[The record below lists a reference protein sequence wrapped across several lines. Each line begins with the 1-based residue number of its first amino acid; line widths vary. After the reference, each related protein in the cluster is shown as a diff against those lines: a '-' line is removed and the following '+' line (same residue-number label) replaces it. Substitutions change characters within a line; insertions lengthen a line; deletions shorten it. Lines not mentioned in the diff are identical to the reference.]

1 MSTSDFEPF
10 STNSESDQLNMI
22 GQNNTS
28 SEEDTNSLNKPT
40 VSDTEDVEKN
50 KKKCCCIKSC
60 SEIKLSGASI
70 IGFFGI
76 ALGSFFIALHTFG
89 DQKYPSWMMTIPS
102 VICCISIII
111 GIVKKVPFEVYSFSL
126 ISVFFIASTIT
137 WNNGFWNLNSFKMTS
152 GVIGYVVFLILI
164 LIFSTLLLLSTLF
177 YSQPLFGIVASLN
190 TAIFFLIIRIF
201 SKTHSILIGNMLI
214 LTAILS
220 LYFSIGLAV
229 NNSTGKEV
237 FKMGKPIIVTSNK
250 CKKEEDH

>member
-40 VSDTEDVEKN
+40 VSDTGDVEKN

-89 DQKYPSWMMTIPS
+89 DP
-102 VICCISIII
+102 
-111 GIVKKVPFEVYSFSL
+111 
-126 ISVFFIASTIT
+126 
-137 WNNGFWNLNSFKMTS
+137 
-152 GVIGYVVFLILI
+152 
-164 LIFSTLLLLSTLF
+164 
-177 YSQPLFGIVASLN
+177 
-190 TAIFFLIIRIF
+190 
-201 SKTHSILIGNMLI
+201 
-214 LTAILS
+214 ILS

-250 CKKEEDH
+250 CKKEEEH